1 MKQSILYPVIE
12 PYRSEF
18 LNVSKLHTIYYEEC
32 GNPKG
37 KPVLFIHGGPG
48 SGTRPNH
55 RSYFN
60 PERYRII
67 LVDQRGCGKSTP
79 HAELRENSTW
89 ELIAD
94 FEKIRTLLKID
105 RWMLF
110 GGSWGST
117 LALAYAQRHP
127 EHISE
132 LVLRGIF
139 LGRSK
144 ELAFMYQ
151 FGASEIFPEAW
162 ENFIAIIPENERN
175 NMQLAYQLRLNS
187 QNRELRYEA
196 AHAWSVWEGSV
207 SSLYPNEKLIETFGD
222 PEFALALACIENY
235 YFSNQLFLEPNQLL
249 NNMHKIGHIPGV
261 IVHGRYDMCCPATN
275 AWDLHNAWPASKLHI
290 IPDAGHSATEPGIA
304 EQLIKT
310 TDHII
315 QKGVKVD

>member
-1 MKQSILYPVIE
+1 MKQSFLYPVIE

-18 LNVSKLHTIYYEEC
+18 LNVSKLHSIYYEEC
-32 GNPKG
+32 GNPQG
-37 KPVLFIHGGPG
+37 KPVLFVHGGPG
-48 SGTRPNH
+48 SGIRPIH

-60 PERYRII
+60 PEQYRII

-79 HAELRENSTW
+79 HAEIRENTTW

-94 FEKIRTLLKID
+94 FEKIRVLLKIE

-127 EHISE
+127 KHITE

-139 LGRSK
+139 LGRPK
-144 ELAFMYQ
+144 ELTFMYQ

-162 ENFIAIIPENERN
+162 ANFIAIIPENERSN
-175 NMQLAYQLRLNS
+175 LQLAYQQRLSS
-187 QNRELRYEA
+187 QDRSLRYKA
-196 AHAWSVWEGSV
+196 AHAWSVWEASV
-207 SSLYPNEKLIETFGD
+207 SSLYPNEKLLETFGD

-235 YFSNQLFLEPNQLL
+235 YFLNQLFLEPDQLL
-249 NNMHKIGHIPGV
+249 NDIHKIHHIPGV
-261 IVHGRYDMCCPATN
+261 IVHGRYDMCCPVTN
-275 AWDLHNAWPASKLHI
+275 AWDLHKAWPAAELHI

-304 EQLIKT
+304 AQLVKT
-310 TDHII
+310 TDHIA
-315 QKGVKVD
+315 QHQRE